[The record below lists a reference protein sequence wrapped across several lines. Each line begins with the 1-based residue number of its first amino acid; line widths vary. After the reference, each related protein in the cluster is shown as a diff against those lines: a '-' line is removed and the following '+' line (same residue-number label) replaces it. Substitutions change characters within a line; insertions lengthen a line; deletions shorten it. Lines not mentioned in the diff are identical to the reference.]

1 MINEEKN
8 IIEIETYY
16 GTLDNGEIIYDTDS
30 IREDYEKDMKEIQK
44 HNSNSFDKTY
54 SGVCIS
60 TKNK

>member
-44 HNSNSFDKTY
+44 HNSNSFDKT
-54 SGVCIS
+54 
-60 TKNK
+60 